1 MISGPASSPSNEE
14 IVMRRIGISRGPS
27 PVQLAAGAQNK
38 NSKPFAAVRKA
49 LALVALMLPLAAH
62 AGTPTEIV
70 LHTYADTFTNENGGP
85 ISGPVID
92 ASGNLYGT
100 TYGVGSCSVGC
111 GSVFKLNLLTDG
123 RYFYQT
129 LYNFRGGARDG
140 ENPYGAPI
148 LDSAG
153 NIYGTTTTGGFAG
166 VVYKLSP
173 LGNGKYKETVIHNFA
188 EHDSNDGQQPYS
200 TLAFDKAGS
209 LYGTTN
215 QGGGGFGGT
224 FCLNGCGTVFKLAP
238 NADGTWTESVIHS
251 FPGTAGNTDG
261 QNPHGG
267 VVFDSAGNLWGT
279 TQTGGNMEACLQ
291 FLDPTGCGIVFELTP
306 QADGTWAETVFEF
319 SGESTGFNPWD
330 GLVIDKADNLYGM
343 VTNGGGG
350 NGAVF
355 KLTPKAG
362 GGVTETIIH
371 PFTVCGTV
379 CTDGANPENGLTI
392 DESGNLYGTTDLGGG
407 GGGPT
412 GNGVVFKLTP
422 NPNGTWTEKILHR
435 FTGGA
440 DGAFPLDD
448 RVAVDSA
455 GDVFGTAFNGGQIG
469 LCPAGCGVVFAIKP

>member
-1 MISGPASSPSNEE
+1 
-14 IVMRRIGISRGPS
+14 MRRNGIARGPNR
-27 PVQLAAGAQNK
+27 VELADGAPIKNNK
-38 NSKPFAAVRKA
+38 
-49 LALVALMLPLAAH
+49 PLAALRKVLALTTLVLPLTAH
-62 AGTPTEIV
+62 AATSTEIV
-70 LHTYADTFTNENGGP
+70 LHTYVDTFANENGGP
-85 ISGPVID
+85 ISGLAID

-100 TYGVGSCSVGC
+100 TFGTSCSVGC
-111 GSVFKLNLLTDG
+111 GTVFKLNRQSNG
-123 RYFYQT
+123 KYIYQT
-129 LYNFRGGARDG
+129 IYTFRGGGAGDG
-140 ENPYGAPI
+140 QNPYGAPI
-148 LDSAG
+148 VDSTG
-153 NIYGTTTTGGFAG
+153 NIYGTTMAGGNGSG
-166 VVYKLSP
+166 VVYKVSP
-173 LGNGKYKETVIHNFA
+173 TTSGKYKETVLHVFGA
-188 EHDSNDGQQPYS
+188 FGSNDGTQPFS
-200 TLAFDKAGS
+200 TLAFDKAGN

-251 FPGTAGNTDG
+251 FPGTKGSTDG
-261 QNPHGG
+261 QNPRGG

-279 TQTGGNMEACLQ
+279 TQTGGNMVACLQ
-291 FLDPTGCGIVFELTP
+291 FIDVTGCGTVFELTP
-306 QADGTWAETVFEF
+306 HADGTWVESTLFEF
-319 SGESTGFNPWD
+319 AGEDTGFNPWD
-330 GLVIDKADNLYGM
+330 GMVVDKDDNLYGM

-355 KLTPKAG
+355 ELTQRAG

-392 DESGNLYGTTDLGGG
+392 DASGTLYGTTDLGGG
-407 GGGPT
+407 GGSST

-422 NPNGTWTEKILHR
+422 NSNGIWTEKILHR

-455 GDVFGTAFNGGQIG
+455 GDVFGTAFDGGQIG
-469 LCPAGCGVVFAIKP
+469 LCPEGCGVVFEIKP